1 MAVRIKLYIVERIK
15 KETSEAVA
23 RDGGQLHKFCSMTQE
38 DHGRNCTWFGA
49 NFEVADYE
57 KG

>member
-1 MAVRIKLYIVERIK
+1 MSGRIRWCISEKIK
-15 KETSEAVA
+15 KETSEAVG
-23 RDGGQLHKFCSMTQE
+23 RDGGQLHEFSSMTQE
-38 DHGRNCTWFGA
+38 DHGRNFTWFGA

>member
-1 MAVRIKLYIVERIK
+1 MAGRIRLHISKRIK
-15 KETSEAVA
+15 ETPEAVA
-23 RDGGQLHKFCSMTQE
+23 RDGGQLHEFSSMTQE
-38 DHGRNCTWFGA
+38 DHGRNFTWFGA

>member
-1 MAVRIKLYIVERIK
+1 MAGRIRWCISEKI

-23 RDGGQLHKFCSMTQE
+23 RDGGQLHKFSSMTQE